1 MKLRKVAAALI
12 AVVVLAGG
20 CSREGETE
28 FKPVENSLYITSE
41 GVITSAT
48 IETYTEDY
56 YDADEMK
63 EETETVLGAFNQAAG
78 GGTDPAP
85 VTLTE
90 CSMEGGTARMQ
101 MEFRDPASYLKFME
115 EYPDEWST
123 VQLES
128 IDIVPVPDGI
138 LKGYLVGADFKK
150 ANAEGKPVQAD
161 EVTKQN
167 KMFVAAVTGTALI
180 QTDGAIQDVSDQVEV
195 IGKNQ
200 VRTPSEG
207 VSFIVFK

>member
-1 MKLRKVAAALI
+1 MKFRKAAAALI
-12 AVVVLAGG
+12 AVLMLAGG
-20 CSREGETE
+20 CSRGEKAE
-28 FKPVENSLYITSE
+28 FKPIENSLYITSE

-56 YDADEMK
+56 YNADELRT
-63 EETETVLGAFNQAAG
+63 ETETVLGAFNQAAG

-90 CSMEGGTARMQ
+90 CSMEGGTARML
-101 MEFRDPASYLKFME
+101 MEFKDPASYLRFME

-128 IDIVPVPDGI
+128 IDIVSVPDGI
-138 LKGYLVGADFKK
+138 LKGYLVGTSFKK
-150 ANAEGKPVQAD
+150 ANAEGKAVQTE

-180 QTDGAIQDVSDQVEV
+180 QTDGAIQYVSDQVEV
-195 IGKNQ
+195 VGKNQ

-207 VSFIVFK
+207 VSYIVFK